1 MLSYAPIRS
10 ADSAADYFARYYAG
24 DAERGDGEPPGQWGG
39 AGAERLGLHGEV
51 SRDDLLAAF
60 RGVAPRTGE
69 QLVPQDKRGNIA
81 GNDLTFSAPKS
92 VSAVWAV
99 ADAPTRRRIEAAQQR
114 AVDAAM
120 ARLTAEAIK
129 ARRGQGG
136 QERIGTE
143 PVYASFPHSTSRAND
158 PQLHTHCVV
167 INMGYAADGRWSR
180 VDYDIRATHAAGALY
195 RAALADELRQMG
207 FQIQREPPGRGGR
220 DEGYFRI
227 VGVPDR
233 LIEEWSKRRAKIEA
247 RLSEAD
253 AWGAAAASRVS
264 ATSREGK
271 ENPNRAENFERWR
284 AQAQEH
290 GFGPEAVARLRE
302 ERGPGREAAGAER
315 EDIQDEEIVRRV
327 FETRAAVRDT
337 DIARAVY
344 SAAVGRE
351 SAAEAQARLERVRAQ
366 LVPLERT
373 DPRTGRG
380 ETYYATPEDVALAE
394 RLPKMVDDL
403 RASRG
408 HAADAQA
415 VEDAI
420 ASRPTLRDEQA
431 RFIRAMAR
439 DEGFAIAEGRA
450 GTGKSFALE
459 ALREAYE
466 RSGYTVRGVAVQG
479 KAAADLQAST
489 GIESS
494 TIARFRQQLDSGA
507 VRLDS
512 KTVIVIEEAG
522 MVASRDAAAIMAA
535 AREAR
540 AKVIMAG
547 DTRQL
552 PPVCAGRPMQ
562 DAIRQLGRPDAE
574 LVQVVRQ
581 REQLDRDIAE
591 RFREGRAAEAR
602 EMMAREGRWHAVE
615 TRADAVHAAARAY
628 AQERA
633 AGGDS
638 LIVAST
644 RRDAYAA
651 NLAARAA
658 LRKEGALG
666 EREVRFRG
674 HDGRDIRLAEGDR
687 VLFRANTQ
695 HYKNGTIGE
704 VTRIEDGRF
713 EVRVGQGEDAR
724 TLTFDLPDRERLDR
738 LREAME
744 RPGRPEEVAGR
755 LRAYEREAARQ
766 EAAQARLDGIAY
778 GHAVTVHAS
787 QGATVRQSAGGVG
800 GNVHIVARD
809 GGGISRELM
818 YVAASRNQAAAHVYI
833 RREEDAAITARAA
846 KAAQEN
852 TLTGYR
858 RVAAAEASADRGN
871 GGAAAQGVSRQDET
885 RSTVAR
891 AERGGGFEGMGEAGR
906 DAAMP
911 GRHDAGA
918 SRTRGGMASHGEHS
932 VEQAMRDRELARAAL
947 ATKGR
952 MPGGRQLR
960 RDIEA
965 GRAEMR
971 VAGGER
977 FLVYRD
983 GRVYHPGLHG
993 RVRDTKIGMLNSRRA
1008 IVVDRYAIDFEA
1020 FGRRYQWLKTGER
1033 VLIGRETFG
1042 QKIAGAIKDRTQPGG
1057 IINRWA
1063 ARHEGWREARLG
1075 ERLEA
1080 RLNIWTEERAQRRA
1094 ARETLEGMA
1103 RRADRIITTTRGER
1117 DMRLIDS
1124 IRQAYQDW
1132 RQGRSLA
1139 ESLNDPARQATDIEL
1154 SPGRT
1159 LGGGDGGSRRSASGG
1174 LFEGGSRK
1182 SEKVTVRGG
1191 RTEERKT
1198 SVEVR
1203 GEPSTGQAQ
1212 PKVAEQQ
1219 AEVTHSEQPRQWS
1232 REELAER
1239 IEELKRS
1246 SRTASEHIGAQT
1258 LDGWKAH
1265 ADHAERWGRQELAE
1279 GRRADGEGLL
1289 RYSEAERRS
1298 LQQAVEDQ
1306 IADRRR
1312 DMTDRTL
1319 AGMKAEA
1326 EQARAR
1332 GDERTAQELER
1343 RAGPIATRQDE
1354 AARARAVG
1362 DLDRADRLERG
1373 ASEQAARVREEVP
1386 AVAERVERG
1395 RETDMSSEQV
1405 REARDWG
1412 REPSREACQETSR
1425 QAERSAD
1432 HGHDR

>member
-1 MLSYAPIRS
+1 M
-10 ADSAADYFARYYAG
+10 
-24 DAERGDGEPPGQWGG
+24 
-39 AGAERLGLHGEV
+39 
-51 SRDDLLAAF
+51 
-60 RGVAPRTGE
+60 
-69 QLVPQDKRGNIA
+69 
-81 GNDLTFSAPKS
+81 
-92 VSAVWAV
+92 
-99 ADAPTRRRIEAAQQR
+99 
-114 AVDAAM
+114 M
-120 ARLTAEAIK
+120 
-129 ARRGQGG
+129 
-136 QERIGTE
+136 
-143 PVYASFPHSTSRAND
+143 
-158 PQLHTHCVV
+158 
-167 INMGYAADGRWSR
+167 
-180 VDYDIRATHAAGALY
+180 
-195 RAALADELRQMG
+195 
-207 FQIQREPPGRGGR
+207 
-220 DEGYFRI
+220 
-227 VGVPDR
+227 
-233 LIEEWSKRRAKIEA
+233 
-247 RLSEAD
+247 
-253 AWGAAAASRVS
+253 
-264 ATSREGK
+264 
-271 ENPNRAENFERWR
+271 
-284 AQAQEH
+284 
-290 GFGPEAVARLRE
+290 
-302 ERGPGREAAGAER
+302 
-315 EDIQDEEIVRRV
+315 
-327 FETRAAVRDT
+327 
-337 DIARAVY
+337 
-344 SAAVGRE
+344 
-351 SAAEAQARLERVRAQ
+351 
-366 LVPLERT
+366 
-373 DPRTGRG
+373 
-380 ETYYATPEDVALAE
+380 
-394 RLPKMVDDL
+394 
-403 RASRG
+403 
-408 HAADAQA
+408 
-415 VEDAI
+415 
-420 ASRPTLRDEQA
+420 
-431 RFIRAMAR
+431 
-439 DEGFAIAEGRA
+439 
-450 GTGKSFALE
+450 
-459 ALREAYE
+459 
-466 RSGYTVRGVAVQG
+466 VRG
-479 KAAADLQAST
+479 
-489 GIESS
+489 
-494 TIARFRQQLDSGA
+494 
-507 VRLDS
+507 
-512 KTVIVIEEAG
+512 
-522 MVASRDAAAIMAA
+522 
-535 AREAR
+535 
-540 AKVIMAG
+540 
-547 DTRQL
+547 
-552 PPVCAGRPMQ
+552 
-562 DAIRQLGRPDAE
+562 
-574 LVQVVRQ
+574 
-581 REQLDRDIAE
+581 
-591 RFREGRAAEAR
+591 
-602 EMMAREGRWHAVE
+602 GRWHAAE

-638 LIVAST
+638 LIVASA

-658 LRKEGALG
+658 LRKDGALG

-687 VLFRANTQ
+687 VLFRANST

-704 VTRIEDGRF
+704 VTRVEDGRF

-755 LRAYEREAARQ
+755 VRAYEREAARQ

-800 GNVHIVARD
+800 GSVHIVARD

-858 RVAAAEASADRGN
+858 RVAAAEASADRAN
-871 GGAAAQGVSRQDET
+871 GGAAAHGVVSRQDET

-918 SRTRGGMASHGEHS
+918 SRTRGVMASHGEHS

-965 GRAEMR
+965 GLAEMR

-977 FLVYRD
+977 FVVYRD

-1008 IVVDRYAIDFEA
+1008 IVVDRYAIDFQA

-1033 VLIGRETFG
+1033 VLIGRETLG
-1042 QKIAGAIKDRTQPGG
+1042 QKIAGALKDRTQPGG
-1057 IINRWA
+1057 FINRWA

-1075 ERLEA
+1075 ERVEA
-1080 RLNIWTEERAQRRA
+1080 RLRIWTEERARRRE
-1094 ARETLEGMA
+1094 ARETLQGMA

-1124 IRQAYQDW
+1124 IRQAYQGW
-1132 RQGRSLA
+1132 RQSRSLA
-1139 ESLNDPARQATDIEL
+1139 ESLSDPARQATDIEL
-1154 SPGRT
+1154 SPWHT
-1159 LGGGDGGSRRSASGG
+1159 HGDVEESRRSARGG
-1174 LFEGGSRK
+1174 LSEGGLRK

-1219 AEVTHSEQPRQWS
+1219 AEVAHSERPRQWS

-1279 GRRADGEGLL
+1279 GRQAEGDGLL

-1298 LQQAVEDQ
+1298 LQEAVEDH

-1319 AGMKAEA
+1319 SAMRAEA

-1386 AVAERVERG
+1386 AVAEHVERDRG
-1395 RETDMSSEQV
+1395 EEMSSEQV

-1425 QAERSAD
+1425 QAERSTD

>member
-69 QLVPQDKRGNIA
+69 RLVPEDKRGNIA

-207 FQIQREPPGRGGR
+207 FQIEREPPGRGGR

-227 VGVPDR
+227 AGVPDQ
-233 LIEEWSKRRAKIEA
+233 LIEEWSKRRTRIEEK
-247 RLSEAD
+247 LSESD

-284 AQAQEH
+284 AEAQEH

-394 RLPKMVDDL
+394 RLPQLVDEL

-408 HAADAQA
+408 HAAEPQA
-415 VEDAI
+415 VEAAI
-420 ASRPTLRDEQA
+420 AARPTLREEQA
-431 RFIRAMAR
+431 QFIRAMAR
-439 DEGFAIAEGRA
+439 SEGFAVAEGRA

-494 TIARFRQQLDSGA
+494 TIARFRQEIDSGA
-507 VRLDS
+507 VRLDAR
-512 KTVIVIEEAG
+512 TVIVVEEAG
-522 MVASRDAAAIMAA
+522 MVASRDAAAILAA
-535 AREAR
+535 ARAAR
-540 AKVIMAG
+540 AKVVMVG

-615 TRADAVHAAARAY
+615 TRADAVHAAARSY
-628 AQERA
+628 AQELA

-687 VLFRANTQ
+687 VLFRTNAKQ
-695 HYKNGTIGE
+695 YKNGTIGE
-704 VTRIEDGRF
+704 VTRVEDGRF

-724 TLTFDLPDRERLDR
+724 TLTFELPDRERLDR

-755 LRAYEREAARQ
+755 VRAYEREAARQ

-809 GGGISRELM
+809 GVGISRELM
-818 YVAASRNQAAAHVYI
+818 YVAASRNQASAHVYI
-833 RREEDAAITARAA
+833 RRQEDAAITARAA
-846 KAAQEN
+846 RAAAEN
-852 TLTGYR
+852 TLSGFRRAATGAETGKDTATPR
-858 RVAAAEASADRGN
+858 RYDVTASR
-871 GGAAAQGVSRQDET
+871 
-885 RSTVAR
+885 
-891 AERGGGFEGMGEAGR
+891 
-906 DAAMP
+906 
-911 GRHDAGA
+911 RHDA
-918 SRTRGGMASHGEHS
+918 
-932 VEQAMRDRELARAAL
+932 
-947 ATKGR
+947 AT
-952 MPGGRQLR
+952 P
-960 RDIEA
+960 
-965 GRAEMR
+965 
-971 VAGGER
+971 
-977 FLVYRD
+977 
-983 GRVYHPGLHG
+983 
-993 RVRDTKIGMLNSRRA
+993 
-1008 IVVDRYAIDFEA
+1008 
-1020 FGRRYQWLKTGER
+1020 
-1033 VLIGRETFG
+1033 
-1042 QKIAGAIKDRTQPGG
+1042 
-1057 IINRWA
+1057 
-1063 ARHEGWREARLG
+1063 
-1075 ERLEA
+1075 
-1080 RLNIWTEERAQRRA
+1080 QRR
-1094 ARETLEGMA
+1094 T
-1103 RRADRIITTTRGER
+1103 IQTRGER
-1117 DMRLIDS
+1117 DMQVIDT
-1124 IRQAYQDW
+1124 IRQAFRDW
-1132 RQGRSLA
+1132 RQGRA
-1139 ESLNDPARQATDIEL
+1139 APRD
-1154 SPGRT
+1154 
-1159 LGGGDGGSRRSASGG
+1159 
-1174 LFEGGSRK
+1174 
-1182 SEKVTVRGG
+1182 
-1191 RTEERKT
+1191 
-1198 SVEVR
+1198 
-1203 GEPSTGQAQ
+1203 EPTTGPAQ
-1212 PKVAEQQ
+1212 PSAQQQPQQQ
-1219 AEVTHSEQPRQWS
+1219 ARQWS
-1232 REELAER
+1232 REELAAKLEALR
-1239 IEELKRS
+1239 RS
-1246 SRTASEHIGAQT
+1246 SRTASERLGAQT
-1258 LDGWKAH
+1258 LEGWRGH

-1279 GRRADGEGLL
+1279 GRQAEGEGLL
-1289 RYSEAERRS
+1289 RYAAEERRL
-1298 LQQAVEDQ
+1298 LQEAVEDH

-1319 AGMKAEA
+1319 SAMRAEA

-1395 RETDMSSEQV
+1395 RETDMSSERV